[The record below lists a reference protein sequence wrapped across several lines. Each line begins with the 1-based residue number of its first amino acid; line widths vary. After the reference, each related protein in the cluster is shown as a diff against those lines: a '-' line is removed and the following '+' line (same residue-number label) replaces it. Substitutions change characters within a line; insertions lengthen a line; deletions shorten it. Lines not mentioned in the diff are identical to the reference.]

1 VPRNIILP
9 IKIDLPKL
17 QTFHPQNV
25 FFHGTKFNNIFQN
38 LWRSI
43 SMSSLPGNYNLIMA
57 THIEKHPHYL
67 MVSAKAITNEKS
79 PKSLFR
85 DYHCVRC

>member
-25 FFHGTKFNNIFQN
+25 FFHGTKFKHIPEFMAQHFHEYIAMN
-38 LWRSI
+38 LK
-43 SMSSLPGNYNLIMA
+43 LIMA
-57 THIEKHPHYL
+57 THTEKHPHYL
-67 MVSAKAITNEKS
+67 MVSAKFITNENS